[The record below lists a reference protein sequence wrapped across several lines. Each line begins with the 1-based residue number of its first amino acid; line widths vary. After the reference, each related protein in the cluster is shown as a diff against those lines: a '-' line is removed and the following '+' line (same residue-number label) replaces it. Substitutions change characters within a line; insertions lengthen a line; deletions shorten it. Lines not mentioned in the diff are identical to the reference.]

1 MQFAIADDK
10 LQRIIELVREFLPSQ
25 PDAAI
30 EAFCL
35 ADWPEGQEHQDWL
48 NKATAEEIADWA
60 IAGLR

>member
-1 MQFAIADDK
+1 VSFSQVS
-10 LQRIIELVREFLPSQ
+10 LTLPF
-25 PDAAI
+25 